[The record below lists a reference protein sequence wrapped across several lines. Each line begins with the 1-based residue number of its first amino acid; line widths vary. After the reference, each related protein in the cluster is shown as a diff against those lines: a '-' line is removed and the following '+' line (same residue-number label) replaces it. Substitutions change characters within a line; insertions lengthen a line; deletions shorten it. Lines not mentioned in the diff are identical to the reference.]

1 MSDQELQIVSV
12 GSAAPFDWALAA
24 LHDIP
29 MAVSTGVG
37 RLSLPVKEFLRLGP
51 ASVLDLKKADGESFE
66 VAISALVRGLLKKRP
81 P

>member
-1 MSDQELQIVSV
+1 
-12 GSAAPFDWALAA
+12 
-24 LHDIP
+24 
-29 MAVSTGVG
+29 
-37 RLSLPVKEFLRLGP
+37 LSIPVKEFLRLGP